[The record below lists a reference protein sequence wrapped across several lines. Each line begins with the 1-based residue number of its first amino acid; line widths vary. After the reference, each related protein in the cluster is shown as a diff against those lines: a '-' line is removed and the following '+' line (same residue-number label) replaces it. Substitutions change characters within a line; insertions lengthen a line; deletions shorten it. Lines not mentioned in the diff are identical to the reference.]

1 MLPSLDIFKIDSDG
15 GVLWRGAVKSFAVA
29 QARIQML
36 GLSSPG
42 EYIILDED
50 SGQRLL
56 CIAGHVSAQVGAE
69 SVSIR
74 E

>member
-1 MLPSLDIFKIDSDG
+1 MLRSLDIFKIDPDG

-29 QARIQML
+29 QARIQIL

-50 SGQRLL
+50 TGQRML
-56 CIAGHVSAQVGAE
+56 CIAGHISAQVAAE

-74 E
+74 